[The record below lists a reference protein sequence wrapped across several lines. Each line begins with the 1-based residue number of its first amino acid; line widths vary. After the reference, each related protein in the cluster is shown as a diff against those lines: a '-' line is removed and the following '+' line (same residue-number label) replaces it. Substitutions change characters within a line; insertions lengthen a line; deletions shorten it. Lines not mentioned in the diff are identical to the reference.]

1 MSIFIGMASYI
12 SLIIAVLGFIP
23 LLIVLWKRSRIK
35 KLKQTGDLVTG
46 VVEDVIERI
55 GAKGSRYHHV
65 IIQYR
70 VFGNRTLRGT
80 YVYAG
85 SRKRPLYLPRQSVE
99 LYYDKNKPEK
109 FIPKNGGN
117 YTVALVLTI
126 LFAIAYCVLAFF
138 LYNYIKNPGGY

>member
-1 MSIFIGMASYI
+1 MAFYI
-12 SLIIAVLGFIP
+12 SLTIAVLGFIP
-23 LLIVLWKRSRIK
+23 LLIVLWKQGRIK

-55 GAKGSRYHHV
+55 GSKGNRYYHV

-70 VFGNRTLRGT
+70 AFGNRTLRGT

-99 LYYDKNKPEK
+99 LYYDKKKPEK
-109 FIPKNGGN
+109 FIPKNSGD
-117 YTVALVLTI
+117 YTIALVLTT
-126 LFAIAYCVLAFF
+126 LFAIGYIVLAFC
-138 LYNYIKNPGGY
+138 LYNYIKNPGG